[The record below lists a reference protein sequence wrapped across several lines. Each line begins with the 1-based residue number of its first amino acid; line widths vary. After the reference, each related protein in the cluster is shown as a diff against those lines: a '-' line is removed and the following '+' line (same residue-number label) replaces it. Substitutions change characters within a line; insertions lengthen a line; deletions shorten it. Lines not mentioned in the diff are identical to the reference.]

1 MPIVFVHGVNNRK
14 EDADYEPSR
23 ARIEQSLRSILATD
37 LDIDAKVV
45 SVSFPYWGGDGVKFR
60 WNQASLPTNKTNVKA
75 LNLTMTGLQAAEYEL
90 WINEIQAQNGGKPVV
105 LGDISRQDKGFAKAV
120 DLVWDAASMVA
131 QTEADYQQILERYD
145 ASRKYAAST
154 IPAWAI
160 QKPPLTNKQFIDRLN
175 QEIAPLLNAP
185 GAPAVQALG
194 LKDWW
199 VSLGEAVNR
208 LGSAPSDAVTA
219 LALARARESL
229 HAKATRFLGDIF
241 VYLNSHQGANAPGA
255 IVNVVMEALK
265 QADQDRKPGD
275 DKLIVIGHS
284 LGGVILYDILTYF
297 APQIKV
303 DLFATIGSQ
312 VAVFEEMT
320 LYRASQPGVPAH
332 PPEDRLNKPD
342 NIKKWLN
349 VFDTNDIFSFR
360 AEGVFNG
367 VEDYKFDTGYGL
379 LEAHGGYFARPSFY
393 KRLAVRLKG
402 K

>member
-14 EDADYEPSR
+14 EDEDYEPSR
-23 ARIEQSLRSILATD
+23 ARIEQSLRSILAPA
-37 LDIDAKVV
+37 LGIDAKVL
-45 SVSFPYWGGDGVKFR
+45 SVFFPYWGGDGVKFR
-60 WNQASLPTNKTNVKA
+60 WNQASLPTSKTNVKA
-75 LNLTMTGLQAAEYEL
+75 LNLNLTGLQAVEYEL
-90 WINEIQAQNGGKPVV
+90 WIQEVQAQNGGKPVV

-120 DLVWDAASMVA
+120 DLVWDAASIVA
-131 QTEADYQQILERYD
+131 QTKEDYQEVLDRYE
-145 ASRKYAAST
+145 ASRKYAAN

-160 QKPPLTNKQFIDRLN
+160 QQPPLTNREFIDKLN
-175 QEIAPLLNAP
+175 QEIAPLLNAQS
-185 GAPAVQALG
+185 ALAVKALG

-199 VSLGEAVNR
+199 SSLREAVNR

-229 HAKATRFLGDIF
+229 HTKATRFLGDIF

-255 IVNVVMEALK
+255 IVNVVMDALK
-265 QADQDRKPGD
+265 QADEDRKPGD
-275 DKLIVIGHS
+275 DKLIIIGHS

-297 APQIKV
+297 DTNIKV

-320 LYRASQPGVPAH
+320 LYRASQQGVPAN
-332 PPEDRLNKPD
+332 PPEDLLNKPA
-342 NIKKWLN
+342 KVEKWVN
-349 VFDTNDIFSFR
+349 VFDTNDIFSFG

>member
-14 EDADYEPSR
+14 EDEDYEPSR
-23 ARIEQSLRSILATD
+23 ARIEQSLRSILAPA
-37 LDIDAKVV
+37 LGIDAKVL
-45 SVSFPYWGGDGVKFR
+45 SVFFPYWGGDGVKFR
-60 WNQASLPTNKTNVKA
+60 WNQASLPTSKTNVKA
-75 LNLTMTGLQAAEYEL
+75 LNLDLTGLQAVEYEL
-90 WINEIQAQNGGKPVV
+90 WIQEVQAQNGGKPVV

-120 DLVWDAASMVA
+120 DLVWDAASIVA
-131 QTEADYQQILERYD
+131 QTEEDYQEVLDRYE
-145 ASRKYAAST
+145 ASRKYAAN

-160 QKPPLTNKQFIDRLN
+160 QQPPLTNRQFIDKLN
-175 QEIAPLLNAP
+175 QEIAPLLNAQS
-185 GAPAVQALG
+185 ALAFKALG

-199 VSLGEAVNR
+199 SSLREAVNR

-229 HAKATRFLGDIF
+229 HTKATRFLGDIF

-255 IVNVVMEALK
+255 IVNVVMDVLK
-265 QADQDRKPGD
+265 QADEDRKPGD
-275 DKLIVIGHS
+275 DKLIIIGHS

-297 APQIKV
+297 DTNIKV

-320 LYRASQPGVPAH
+320 LYRASQQGVPAN
-332 PPEDRLNKPD
+332 PPKDLLNKPA
-342 NIKKWLN
+342 KVEKWVN
-349 VFDTNDIFSFR
+349 VFDTNDIFSFC

-367 VEDYKFDTGYGL
+367 VKDYKFDTGYGL

-393 KRLAVRLKG
+393 KRLAVRLKD